1 MLTPPDPPLAD
12 DVVALEP
19 LRATHVPAM
28 HALADDADVER
39 FTLLP
44 TTLDLE
50 TARSW
55 VERYIVGWGEGTL
68 GGFAIESAA
77 ERAFLGFIGIVRYD
91 AAGRTAELGYIVAPE
106 ARGRGVAARA
116 LGLLTAWCLDG
127 LGLERVE
134 LRIDPA
140 NLPSVRLAERVGYV
154 REGVLR
160 SMPFK
165 DGLRVDLVVYSRL
178 PGDL

>member
-12 DVVALEP
+12 HVIALEP
-19 LRATHVPAM
+19 LRATHVTAM
-28 HALADDADVER
+28 HALGDDEDVVR

-44 TTLDLE
+44 TALDLE
-50 TARSW
+50 TARNW
-55 VERYIVGWGEGTL
+55 VERYTVGWGDGTL

-77 ERAFLGFIGIVRYD
+77 ERAFLGFIGVVRYD
-91 AAGRTAELGYIVAPE
+91 AAGKTAELGYIVAPE

-116 LGLLTAWCLDG
+116 LGLLTAWCLDE

-140 NLPSVRLAERVGYV
+140 NLPSLRLAERVGYI

-165 DGLRVDLVVYSRL
+165 DGLRADLVVYSRL
-178 PGDL
+178 PGDN

>member
-12 DVVALEP
+12 DTVALEP

-28 HALADDADVER
+28 HALGDDEDVVR

-44 TTLDLE
+44 TTPDLE
-50 TARSW
+50 TARNW
-55 VERYIVGWGEGTL
+55 VERYTVGWGDGTL

-91 AAGRTAELGYIVAPE
+91 AAGKTAELGYIVAPE

-116 LGLLTAWCLDG
+116 LGLLTTWCLDR

-134 LRIDPA
+134 LRIDLA
-140 NLPSVRLAERVGYV
+140 NLPSLRLAERAGYV
-154 REGVLR
+154 HEGVLR
-160 SMPFK
+160 SMPFM
-165 DGLRVDLVVYSRL
+165 DGLRVDLAVYSRL
-178 PGDL
+178 PGDA

>member
-12 DVVALEP
+12 DAIALEP
-19 LRATHVPAM
+19 LRATHVSAM
-28 HALADDADVER
+28 RALGDDEDVGR
-39 FTLLP
+39 FTLFP
-44 TTLDLE
+44 SRLDAE
-50 TARSW
+50 TARTW
-55 VERYIVGWGEGTL
+55 VGRYVTGWRDGTL

-77 ERAFLGFIGIVRYD
+77 ERGFLGFIGIVRYD
-91 AAGRTAELGYIVAPE
+91 AAGKTAELGYIVAPE

-116 LGLLTAWCLDG
+116 LGLLTTWCLDG

-140 NLPSVRLAERVGYV
+140 NLPSLRLAEHVGYV
-154 REGVLR
+154 HEGVLR

-165 DGLRVDLVVYSRL
+165 DGLRVDLAVYSRL
-178 PGDL
+178 PGDA